1 MANNDSV
8 NKEATVMDVYSSS
21 IKPIKL
27 PFKDTCYN
35 TIAVQKVTLPD
46 SLSQFNKYGQLIGK
60 VNETNNYIA
69 ILYTLPADVQ
79 LPVIQVFNKK
89 GEEVASLVLLIGNC
103 CGEDEACSGISTVRI
118 TKDLHIILKDSTQTF
133 ERDKKNADKKYN
145 IQIEKKQREYIID
158 STGKIIPLP
167 EL

>member
-1 MANNDSV
+1 MPMPHTFFHRFVFVFLIILLFSACHMANNDSV

-60 VNETNNYIA
+60 
-69 ILYTLPADVQ
+69 
-79 LPVIQVFNKK
+79 
-89 GEEVASLVLLIGNC
+89 C